1 MQKLGIGQRV
11 PDVPL
16 NSLDGTAVSLSSLWA
31 NGRPALLIFLRHL
44 A

>member
-1 MQKLGIGQRV
+1 MLKLHPGQIA
-11 PDVPL
+11 PDVTL
-16 NSLDGTAVSLSSLWA
+16 KTLDGRPVPLSSLWG

>member
-1 MQKLGIGQRV
+1 MPKLRPGQPA
-11 PDVPL
+11 PDVTL
-16 NSLDGTAVSLSSLWA
+16 KTLDGRFLPLSSLWG